1 MSFIQNTASIPY
13 ILVWIIS
20 KCHRYA
26 YETIWI
32 LEENLNGFFIKKKK
46 WEWGKQFVTQSV
58 W

>member
-26 YETIWI
+26 YETIWV
-32 LEENLNGFFIKKKK
+32 LEENLNGFFIKN